1 MKKSF
6 MSISMLIVSIS
17 IVAMLL
23 FGSVVQAQ

>member
-23 FGSVVQAQ
+23 FSSVAQA